1 MSEFIDFIKNFSLKE
16 WILNFINGF
25 CMALADSVPGVSG
38 GTVAFILG
46 FYDKFIGSL
55 DSLFRGKMEEK
66 KSALLFL
73 IKLGIGWACGFIIAA
88 LVLGSIFN
96 EQIYNIS
103 SLFIGFIIFAI
114 PIVIYEEREA
124 LKKNYLNVIFAL
136 IGIVFVVAITLL
148 NPASG
153 QGISV
158 HVDNLSIGLI
168 AYVFFAAMIAIS
180 AMVLPGISGST
191 LLLIFGLYVPIM
203 SAVKEFF
210 HMNFS
215 YFPILCVFGL
225 GVITGIVLFVGLI
238 RKALENFRPQTIYVI
253 IGMMIGSLFS
263 IVMGPTTLEVP
274 QAAMSFNTFNILF
287 FIMGGV
293 IIIGLQAFKM
303 FLSKEN

>member
-1 MSEFIDFIKNFSLKE
+1 MIKNLKE

-124 LKKNYLNVIFAL
+124 LKKNYLNVLFAL
-136 IGIVFVVAITLL
+136 IGIVLVVAITLL

-158 HVDNLSIGLI
+158 HVDNLGIGLI

-203 SAVKEFF
+203 SAVKEFL

-238 RKALENFRPQTIYVI
+238 RKALENFRSQTIYVI

-274 QAAMSFNTFNILF
+274 QAAMNFSTFNILF
-287 FIMGGV
+287 FIIGGV

-303 FLSKEN
+303 FLNKEN

>member
-1 MSEFIDFIKNFSLKE
+1 MIKNLKE

-55 DSLFRGKMEEK
+55 DGLFRGKMEEK

-96 EQIYNIS
+96 KQIYNIS

-136 IGIVFVVAITLL
+136 IGIAFVVAITLL

-203 SAVKEFF
+203 SAVKEFL

-238 RKALENFRPQTIYVI
+238 RKALEKFRPQTIYVI

-287 FIMGGV
+287 FIIGGV

-303 FLSKEN
+303 LLNSKN

>member
-1 MSEFIDFIKNFSLKE
+1 MIKNLKE

-114 PIVIYEEREA
+114 PIVIYEERKA
-124 LKKNYLNVIFAL
+124 LKKNYLNVLFAL

-153 QGISV
+153 QGISI

-168 AYVFFAAMIAIS
+168 VYVFFAAMIAIS

-203 SAVKEFF
+203 SAVKEFL

-238 RKALENFRPQTIYVI
+238 RKALENFRSQTIYVI

-274 QAAMSFNTFNILF
+274 QEAMNFSTFNILF
-287 FIMGGV
+287 FIIGGV

-303 FLSKEN
+303 FLNKEN

>member
-1 MSEFIDFIKNFSLKE
+1 MIKNLKE

-25 CMALADSVPGVSG
+25 CMALADSAPGVSG

-55 DSLFRGKMEEK
+55 DGLFRGKMEEK

-124 LKKNYLNVIFAL
+124 LKKNYLNVLFTL
-136 IGIVFVVAITLL
+136 IGIAFVVAITLL

-168 AYVFFAAMIAIS
+168 IYVFFAAMIAIS

-203 SAVKEFF
+203 SAVKEFL

-225 GVITGIVLFVGLI
+225 GIITGIVLFVGLI

-287 FIMGGV
+287 FIIGGV

-303 FLSKEN
+303 FLNNDKGNN

>member
-1 MSEFIDFIKNFSLKE
+1 MIKNLKE

-114 PIVIYEEREA
+114 PIVIYEERKA
-124 LKKNYLNVIFAL
+124 LKKNYLNVLFAL

-238 RKALENFRPQTIYVI
+238 RKSLENFRPQTIYVI

-287 FIMGGV
+287 FIIGGV

-303 FLSKEN
+303 FLNKEN

>member
-1 MSEFIDFIKNFSLKE
+1 MIKNLKE

-136 IGIVFVVAITLL
+136 IGIIFVVAITLL

-303 FLSKEN
+303 FLNKEN

>member
-1 MSEFIDFIKNFSLKE
+1 MIKNLKE

-124 LKKNYLNVIFAL
+124 LKKNYLNVLFAL

-203 SAVKEFF
+203 SAVKEFL

-238 RKALENFRPQTIYVI
+238 RKALENFRSQTIYVI

-274 QAAMSFNTFNILF
+274 QAAMNFSTFNILF
-287 FIMGGV
+287 FIIGGV

-303 FLSKEN
+303 FLNKEN

>member
-1 MSEFIDFIKNFSLKE
+1 MIKNLKE

-55 DSLFRGKMEEK
+55 DGLFRGKMEEK

-103 SLFIGFIIFAI
+103 SLFIGFIVFAI

-124 LKKNYLNVIFAL
+124 LKKNYLNVLFTL
-136 IGIVFVVAITLL
+136 IGIAFVVAITLL

-168 AYVFFAAMIAIS
+168 IYVFFAAMIAIS

-203 SAVKEFF
+203 SAVKEFL

-225 GVITGIVLFVGLI
+225 GIITGIVLFVGLI

-287 FIMGGV
+287 FIIGGV

-303 FLSKEN
+303 FLNNDKGNN

>member
-1 MSEFIDFIKNFSLKE
+1 
-16 WILNFINGF
+16 
-25 CMALADSVPGVSG
+25 MALADSVPGVSG

-55 DSLFRGKMEEK
+55 DGLFRGKMEEK

-124 LKKNYLNVIFAL
+124 LKKNYLNVLFAL

-203 SAVKEFF
+203 SAVKEFL

-238 RKALENFRPQTIYVI
+238 RKALEKFRPQTIYVI

-274 QAAMSFNTFNILF
+274 QAAMNFSTFNILF
-287 FIMGGV
+287 FIIGGV

-303 FLSKEN
+303 FLKKDNE

>member
-1 MSEFIDFIKNFSLKE
+1 MIKNLKE

-46 FYDKFIGSL
+46 FYDKFICSL
-55 DSLFRGKMEEK
+55 DGLFRGKMEEK

-96 EQIYNIS
+96 KQIYNIS

-136 IGIVFVVAITLL
+136 IGIAFVVAITLL

-203 SAVKEFF
+203 SAVKEFL

-238 RKALENFRPQTIYVI
+238 RKALEKFRPQTIYVI

-287 FIMGGV
+287 FIIGGV
-293 IIIGLQAFKM
+293 IIVGLQAFKM
-303 FLSKEN
+303 FLNKEN

>member
-1 MSEFIDFIKNFSLKE
+1 MIKNLKE

-124 LKKNYLNVIFAL
+124 LKKNYLNVLFAL

-158 HVDNLSIGLI
+158 HVDKLSIGLI

-203 SAVKEFF
+203 SAVKEFL

-238 RKALENFRPQTIYVI
+238 RKALENFRSQTIYVI

-274 QAAMSFNTFNILF
+274 QAAMNFSTFNILF
-287 FIMGGV
+287 FIIGGV

-303 FLSKEN
+303 FLNKEN